1 MSNKV
6 FCPVCLVSFI
16 AKEPLKEKDT
26 VLCPVC
32 GAKLEITATSP
43 EITARRFPQ
52 APDME
57 IRERVENFARIK
69 GYVFND
75 DKESVIDGLL
85 RKNEVH
91 GNFYCPCKFDNI
103 PENICPCLETRMN
116 RVQKEGMCF

>member
-1 MSNKV
+1 LSNKV

-16 AKEPLKEKDT
+16 IKESLKEKDT

-43 EITARRFPQ
+43 EITARRFSQ
-52 APDME
+52 APDVE
-57 IRERVENFARIK
+57 IRERVDNFARIK
-69 GYVFND
+69 GYMFNE
-75 DKESVIDGLL
+75 DKESVIEGLL
-85 RKNEVH
+85 QKNETH

-103 PENICPCLETRMN
+103 PDNICPCLETRRS